1 MNILCRLSTIDWRLE
16 DQNILELCLH
26 QTVALYDNLDS
37 NQTRRTATKTSTLTS
52 TEICRRKWLVPLSL
66 AFQSHCVWVKRFQ
79 FEDVFWLNCYLIY
92 EMYFSFV
99 GFVFLPLST
108 TAGCPGRNWYFSPSI
123 KTIFQP
129 CLASRCFDS
138 EYLGWLVSTFSKI
151 FFNKNINLKKS
162 FYWPFLLQNI
172 IISEDAKLNWTKN
185 PKCQAELNRLIFNM
199 IKPNMKKIN
208 NSIYIFFKSP
218 NWFVIKRILCQNDF

>member
-1 MNILCRLSTIDWRLE
+1 
-16 DQNILELCLH
+16 
-26 QTVALYDNLDS
+26 
-37 NQTRRTATKTSTLTS
+37 
-52 TEICRRKWLVPLSL
+52 
-66 AFQSHCVWVKRFQ
+66 
-79 FEDVFWLNCYLIY
+79 
-92 EMYFSFV
+92 MYFSFV

-185 PKCQAELNRLIFNM
+185 PKCQAEQVDIQYD
-199 IKPNMKKIN
+199 KTEYEKKTIV
-208 NSIYIFFKSP
+208 YIFFKSP
-218 NWFVIKRILCQNDF
+218 NWFVIKRILCQKWYLKMRRKYFYLFLLHFKLYSVVTVNRTHRESETVSLQSEIFYFAKYFAHAKKFAQNAVALNLVII

>member
-1 MNILCRLSTIDWRLE
+1 
-16 DQNILELCLH
+16 
-26 QTVALYDNLDS
+26 
-37 NQTRRTATKTSTLTS
+37 
-52 TEICRRKWLVPLSL
+52 
-66 AFQSHCVWVKRFQ
+66 
-79 FEDVFWLNCYLIY
+79 
-92 EMYFSFV
+92 MYFSFV

-218 NWFVIKRILCQNDF
+218 NWFVIKRILCQKWYLKMRRKYFYLFLLHFKLYSVVTVNRTHRESETVSLQSEIFYFAKYFAHAKKFAQNAAALNLVII